1 MEIEKIIKLLFWLH
15 VGLSVIYSIEIHRI
29 LFSPESPDDS
39 QAKKNLK
46 SEIKQSIDR
55 VKGIAGQW
63 YKIAYVVSFL
73 ISLIATFIKFT
84 YIMYFYRKAFPK
96 K

>member
-15 VGLSVIYSIEIHRI
+15 VGFTIIYSIEILRM
-29 LFSPESPDDS
+29 LFSPESPYDS

-46 SEIKQSIDR
+46 SEIKHSIDR
-55 VKGIAGQW
+55 VKGLAGQW
-63 YKIAYVVSFL
+63 YKLAYVAAFL

-84 YIMYFYRKAFPK
+84 YIKYFYFKAFSK